1 MKYIKVAVPDDY
13 EASKQL
19 RLVDCARDGTNDGSI
34 DVEVWSPQYKDV
46 LNHGFVGLVD
56 CMGDDAAVVNAAR
69 VSYGS
74 GTTKTRS
81 DRGLIRYLMRH
92 LHTTPFEMV
101 EFKFHVKAPIFVF
114 RQWHRHRTFS
124 INEYSARYSEMK
136 DEMYE
141 PTIEHLAPQS
151 ATNKQ
156 GREVTT
162 LSDNDY
168 TEIMSVVIECFETSF
183 QGYKHMLGT
192 NENGDTPPAT
202 DGVLRRQQWCQDAAV
217 AAVLESRRRAVESD
231 HDDPYP
237 TEESLQGA
245 IQDYLNQNGVA
256 FISDE
261 FPGIARELARMVLPV
276 ATYSEMYWKGN
287 MHNLFHFLNLRC
299 DSHAQYEIRVY
310 AEAILELIRPHAEW
324 SVEAFEDY
332 LHNATRLSRMET
344 EVVREL
350 LESRF
355 ATAKG
360 APSHPRSPI
369 IRDLM
374 EKKGC
379 NEREIVEFMARFG

>member
-1 MKYIKVAVPDDY
+1 
-13 EASKQL
+13 
-19 RLVDCARDGTNDGSI
+19 
-34 DVEVWSPQYKDV
+34 
-46 LNHGFVGLVD
+46 
-56 CMGDDAAVVNAAR
+56 
-69 VSYGS
+69 
-74 GTTKTRS
+74 
-81 DRGLIRYLMRH
+81 MRH

-156 GREVTT
+156 GREITT

-168 TEIMSVVIECFETSF
+168 SEIMSVVTECFETSF
-183 QGYKHMLGT
+183 QGYKHLLGPNDLGT
-192 NENGDTPPAT
+192 VPPAT

-217 AAVLESRRRAVESD
+217 SAVNESRRRAIESD
-231 HDDPYP
+231 HPNPYP
-237 TEESLQGA
+237 TEESLSEA
-245 IQDYLNQNGVA
+245 IQEYLDQNGVSY
-256 FISDE
+256 ISED
-261 FPGIARELARMVLPV
+261 FPGVARELARMVLPV

-350 LESRF
+350 LLHYSSVAEFESQGELTTD
-355 ATAKG
+355 ATRIMK
-360 APSHPRSPI
+360 
-369 IRDLM
+369 D
-374 EKKGC
+374 KGC
-379 NEREIVEFMARFG
+379 NEREITEFLARFG

>member
-1 MKYIKVAVPDDY
+1 MKYIKIAVPEDY
-13 EASKQL
+13 DASGNL
-19 RLVDCARDGTNDGSI
+19 RLVDYQKDGSQGSVSAKL
-34 DVEVWSPQYKDV
+34 VEPEYVNV

-56 CMGDDAAVVNAAR
+56 FMGDDAAVINAAR
-69 VSYGS
+69 VSYGT
-74 GTTKTRS
+74 GTSKTRS

-101 EFKFHVKAPIFVF
+101 DFKFHVKAPIFVF

-141 PTIEHLAPQS
+141 PTIENLAPQS
-151 ATNKQ
+151 STNKQ
-156 GREVTT
+156 GREDNM

-168 TEIMSVVIECFETSF
+168 SEIMSVVTECFETSF
-183 QGYKHMLGT
+183 QGYKHLLGP
-192 NENGDTPPAT
+192 NEQGIVPNAT
-202 DGVLRRQQWCQDAAV
+202 DGVLRRQQWCQEAAV
-217 AAVLESRRRAVESD
+217 AAVKESRKRAIESD
-231 HDDPYP
+231 RDDPYP
-237 TEESLQGA
+237 TEESLSEA
-245 IQDYLNQNGVA
+245 IQEYLDHNGVSY
-256 FISDE
+256 ISEE
-261 FPGIARELARMVLPV
+261 FPGVARELARMVLPV

-344 EVVREL
+344 EVVRVL
-350 LESRF
+350 LEPRF
-355 ATAKG
+355 TKTDD
-360 APSHPRSPI
+360 SPNSEI
-369 IRDLM
+369 VRTLM
-374 EKKGC
+374 EKQGC
-379 NEREIVEFMARFG
+379 NEREITEFMARFG

>member
-1 MKYIKVAVPDDY
+1 MKHIKVAVPDDF
-13 EASKQL
+13 EPSSDEL
-19 RLVDCARDGTNDGSI
+19 RLVDYQKDGAESS
-34 DVEVWSPQYKDV
+34 VPVRVWEPEYINV

-56 CMGDDAAVVNAAR
+56 FYGDDSAVVNAAR
-69 VSYGS
+69 VSYGQ
-74 GTTKTRS
+74 GTKKTRG

-101 EFKFHVKAPIFVF
+101 DFKFHIKAPIFVF

-141 PTIEHLAPQS
+141 PNIGHLAPQS
-151 ATNKQ
+151 TTNKQ
-156 GREVTT
+156 GREDNL
-162 LSDNDY
+162 LSENDY
-168 TEIMSVVIECFETSF
+168 IAVMNVVQECFETAF
-183 QGYKHMLGT
+183 QGYKHLLGPT
-192 NENGDTPPAT
+192 EAGTVPPAT
-202 DGVLRRQQWCQDAAV
+202 DGVLRRIQWCQDAAV
-217 AAVLESRRRAVESD
+217 TAVNEARRRAIESD

-237 TEESLQGA
+237 TEESVSEA
-245 IQDYLNQNGVA
+245 IQSYFDQNGVTE
-256 FISDE
+256 ISDD

-332 LHNATRLSRMET
+332 LLGATRLSRMET
-344 EVVREL
+344 ELLREL
-350 LESRF
+350 ISPMQHSQFFENIPEKLK
-355 ATAKG
+355 AKG
-360 APSHPRSPI
+360 AS
-369 IRDLM
+369 
-374 EKKGC
+374 
-379 NEREIVEFMARFG
+379 EREITEFISRFT

>member
-13 EASKQL
+13 DASGNL
-19 RLVDCARDGTNDGSI
+19 RLVDYQKDGSQGS
-34 DVEVWSPQYKDV
+34 VSAKLWQPEYTNV

-69 VSYGS
+69 VSYGV
-74 GTTKTRS
+74 GTAKSRS

-141 PTIEHLAPQS
+141 PTIENLAPQS
-151 ATNKQ
+151 STNKQ

-168 TEIMSVVIECFETSF
+168 SEIMSVVTECFETAF
-183 QGYKHMLGT
+183 QGYKHLLGPNDLGT
-192 NENGDTPPAT
+192 VPPST
-202 DGVLRRQQWCQDAAV
+202 DGVLRRQQWCQEAAV
-217 AAVLESRRRAVESD
+217 AAVNESRKRAIESD
-231 HDDPYP
+231 HPNPYP
-237 TEESLQGA
+237 TEESLSAA
-245 IQDYLNQNGVA
+245 IQEYLDHNGVSY
-256 FISDE
+256 ISDE
-261 FPGIARELARMVLPV
+261 FPGVARELARMVLPV

-324 SVEAFEDY
+324 SVEAFGDY
-332 LHNATRLSRMET
+332 LQNATRLSRMET
-344 EVVREL
+344 EVIREL
-350 LESRF
+350 LEPRF

-360 APSHPRSPI
+360 ADSPRSPI
-369 IRDLM
+369 IGDLL

-379 NEREIVEFMARFG
+379 NEREITEFLARFA

>member
-13 EASKQL
+13 EASKQV
-19 RLVDCARDGTNDGSI
+19 RLVDYQKDGASGSL
-34 DVEVWSPQYKDV
+34 DVNVWSPQYTDV

-69 VSYGS
+69 VSYGT
-74 GTTKTRS
+74 GTSKTRS

-141 PTIEHLAPQS
+141 PRIANLAPQS
-151 ATNKQ
+151 STNKQ
-156 GREVTT
+156 GREVTM

-168 TEIMSVVIECFETSF
+168 TVIMNVVTECFETAF
-183 QGYKHMLGT
+183 QGYKHMLGP
-192 NENGDTPPAT
+192 NEHGDVPPAT
-202 DGVLRRQQWCQDAAV
+202 DGVLRRQQWCREAAAAAV
-217 AAVLESRRRAVESD
+217 VESRKRAIESD
-231 HDDPYP
+231 SDDPYP
-237 TEESLQGA
+237 TVESVESV
-245 IQDYLNQNGVA
+245 IQEYLDQNGVSQ
-256 FISDE
+256 ISDE

-344 EVVREL
+344 EVVRAL
-350 LESRF
+350 LEPRF
-355 ATAKG
+355 SKSDG
-360 APSHPRSPI
+360 APQSEI
-369 IRDLM
+369 IRQLM
-374 EKKGC
+374 EVQGC
-379 NEREIVEFMARFG
+379 NEREITEFMARFG